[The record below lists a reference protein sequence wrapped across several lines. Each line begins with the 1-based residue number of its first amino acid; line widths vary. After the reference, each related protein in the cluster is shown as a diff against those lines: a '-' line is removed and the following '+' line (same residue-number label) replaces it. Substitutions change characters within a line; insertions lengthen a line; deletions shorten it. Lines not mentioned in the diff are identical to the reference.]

1 MSDASIT
8 LIELSIKLILFICF
22 MTLFSQRREGIKSI
36 HMLCQ
41 VLKSVSTRKPG
52 RTRQEVIQLE
62 SPGRSN
68 FAQMLGLV
76 RKWYRLWQKLG
87 QIFYSFKLGGSGKNG
102 HLILTYAYLISH
114 LRFSISTTRKAM

>member
-41 VLKSVSTRKPG
+41 VLKSVYMRKPG
-52 RTRQEVIQLE
+52 RIRQNQAGGDTNQIT
-62 SPGRSN
+62 N
-68 FAQMLGLV
+68 FAQTWHKCWVWRASNCG
-76 RKWYRLWQKLG
+76 KKLG
-87 QIFYSFKLGGSGKNG
+87 QNILFPLSEGDPMQKWPLDTNLCIFNWPSLV
-102 HLILTYAYLISH
+102 
-114 LRFSISTTRKAM
+114 